1 MPDAGRDRRRSTR
14 VHLNRR
20 VWCEGETLT
29 LYVPAVNASEG
40 GLFLRTATPLP
51 KGKIAKI
58 DLELEGGGSVS
69 AEVEVVWTRPPRT
82 PDPTVP
88 GMGVR
93 ILRITKGADA
103 FARFLEEAAEWTDP
117 PS

>member
-1 MPDAGRDRRRSTR
+1 MPDEARERRRSTR

-20 VWCEGETLT
+20 VWCEGENIT

-51 KGKIAKI
+51 RGKLAKI

-69 AEVEVVWTRPPRT
+69 AEVEVVWTRPPRGADAT
-82 PDPTVP
+82 IP

-93 ILRITKGADA
+93 ILKITRGAEV
-103 FARFLEEAAEWTDP
+103 FARFLEEAGEWTE